1 MAVFLNQMWLGI
13 FRGDKDTCLR
23 ISIAAAALFTLALA
37 LLLAFANP
45 SGAAVNERAMRIAKA
60 AAGGFS
66 DEALRHA
73 NRDMDTAMLAL
84 ARRYDPSFA
93 EPLNGLTRAPPGA
106 LGSRGPDAFGMTPEK
121 AAALNAD
128 LPFSRDPNPAARP
141 FSLAGAAQ
149 VDRRRAI
156 DCLTQAV
163 YYEAAFETPEG
174 QRAVAQ
180 VVINRMRHPAFPKTI
195 CGVVFQ
201 GSTLPTG
208 CQFSFTCDGAL
219 ARPPAA
225 WAWERAQSI
234 AKAAL
239 NGSVMAAVGGA
250 THYHANYVSPYWA
263 PRLYKVHQVGAH
275 IFYRWPGAW
284 GLPAA
289 FSGRYAGMEQPG
301 VDLGHTIGVDLA
313 TLKLAG
319 LEGAA
324 DAAQQ
329 ARKETDTFALASIV
343 AAPDNTPAAWTIAPE
358 IAEIESLEAAR
369 PAPLPVVEISQP
381 VRQRPRLAM
390 PD

>member
-1 MAVFLNQMWLGI
+1 MALALEHIWLGLY
-13 FRGDKDTCLR
+13 RGDKATSLR
-23 ISIAAAALFTLALA
+23 IAVGAAAVLALA
-37 LLLAFANP
+37 LTLLLALANP
-45 SGAAVNERAMRIAKA
+45 SGAAVNQRVMRIAKA

-66 DEALRHA
+66 DEALRQV
-73 NRDMDTAMLAL
+73 NGEMDPAMLAL
-84 ARRYDPSFA
+84 ARRYDPTFA
-93 EPLNGLTRAPPGA
+93 QHADSLTLAPAGPLGATGPAP
-106 LGSRGPDAFGMTPEK
+106 FGMTPEK

-141 FSLAGAAQ
+141 FSLAGAAEL
-149 VDRRRAI
+149 DRSRAI
-156 DCLTQAV
+156 QCLTQAV

-180 VVINRMRHPAFPKTI
+180 VIINRMRHPAFPKTI

-225 WAWERAQSI
+225 WAWERAR
-234 AKAAL
+234 AVATAAL

-301 VDLGHTIGVDLA
+301 VDLGRTIGVDLA

-324 DAAQQ
+324 DAAQK
-329 ARKETDTFALASIV
+329 AGKDTETFALASIV
-343 AAPDNTPAAWTIAPE
+343 ATPAKAPAPIVAPD
-358 IAEIESLEAAR
+358 IAETEPVEVAK
-369 PAPLPVVEISQP
+369 PAPLAVVEINRQP
-381 VRQRPRLAM
+381 RQPPRLAM